1 MNRFIFFWLSFRK
14 LQHHTAASPLIYCK
28 SLYRDIVACCCS
40 KISTDDERL
49 CDGNNP
55 DGTKLCLNYEKV
67 VRKPIG
73 LLQPPQDNFGTILSR
88 M

>member
-28 SLYRDIVACCCS
+28 SLYRHIVACCCS

-49 CDGNNP
+49 CDGNKP
-55 DGTKLCLNYEKV
+55 DVSKPLNYKKV
-67 VRKPIG
+67 ISKGIASCNQ
-73 LLQPPQDNFGTILSR
+73 LKTISGPF
-88 M
+88 